1 MLVIEKLE
9 FHWSFEL
16 GHWSLPNRVRRSL
29 LECSP
34 NRAVVGV
41 FEVRPLHHEDVRDA
55 LDRIGPRLGA
65 VGSAVAEGAGRE
77 HRGHTFG
84 LFYDASGTSPVVP
97 ARDKAGFQ
105 IAG

>member
-1 MLVIEKLE
+1 MTRHQIPMLVIEKLE

-29 LECSP
+29 LERSP

-41 FEVRPLHHEDVRDA
+41 FEVGSLHHEDVGDA
-55 LDRIGPRLGA
+55 FDWIGPCLCAIRP
-65 VGSAVAEGAGRE
+65 AVAEGAGRE

-84 LFYDASGTSPVVP
+84 HLDDAGG
-97 ARDKAGFQ
+97 A
-105 IAG
+105 